1 MTVLKRLYDLR
12 VLRQP
17 IYPRRDWVFYG
28 DVFDVA
34 VEELQKEFFCI
45 QTFVQPFQFNIR
57 FPIKAFVQPRR
68 PGIAQISAWW
78 MRNHKVPRSYFVCC
92 SVHRH
97 DKPPPR
103 RATRASPNMCH
114 SL

>member
-1 MTVLKRLYDLR
+1 
-12 VLRQP
+12 
-17 IYPRRDWVFYG
+17 
-28 DVFDVA
+28 
-34 VEELQKEFFCI
+34 
-45 QTFVQPFQFNIR
+45 
-57 FPIKAFVQPRR
+57 
-68 PGIAQISAWW
+68 